1 MITCY
6 LDTQDY
12 SVLTDPKLDA
22 PDRREI
28 RDALLHLARSSQVR
42 FGFSA
47 AVVSEST
54 ALTKDSAHLSELKA
68 ELLSELCGTNAL
80 VSMDRLVIAEAN
92 ALACRSGPPSDMFD
106 PHGRWFP
113 KITIDDK
120 PQQTWNTM
128 RDLAEEEM
136 KLMGL
141 TREQRRD
148 KSRAL
153 FKNGKPLPA
162 LSARLAQ
169 QDSNVYAA
177 ELLEEYPMRPEYAEV
192 MARWALGRATEK
204 EFSEAL
210 MNSLK
215 EPRWIMKWFTTQ
227 HSISSPI
234 ADLVRKPG
242 REIGQLMRSLAEAS
256 ARWACSLR
264 DGGFDADPT
273 RKIGEIRSQW
283 QEMEERQLMSLALR
297 FARAQGIELGTYQV
311 SDVDTCCPGIA
322 AGVRSLYS
330 SVWANVGGGRRE
342 EPSDS
347 QPVDVLHAFYAPYVQ
362 VFRADRFMAPHIQK
376 QVRNA
381 GTVVVPRLSQLV
393 ETLEKRLR

>member
-28 RDALLHLARSSQVR
+28 KDALLQLARSSQVR

-113 KITIDDK
+113 EIPIDEK
-120 PQQTWNTM
+120 PQHAWETM
-128 RDLAEEEM
+128 RDLAEQEM

-141 TREQRRD
+141 TREQRRA
-148 KSRAL
+148 KSQTL
-153 FKNGKPLPA
+153 FKNGKPRLT
-162 LSARLAQ
+162 LRARLAQ
-169 QDSNVYAA
+169 QDSNAFAA
-177 ELLEEYPMRPEYAEV
+177 ELMRKYPMRPEYAEV
-192 MARWALGRATEK
+192 MVRWALGRATEK

-210 MNSLK
+210 INSLTN
-215 EPRWIMKWFTTQ
+215 PRWIMKWFTTQ
-227 HSISSPI
+227 HSISSPL
-234 ADLVRKPG
+234 ADIVRKPG
-242 REIGQLMRSLAEAS
+242 RELGQLMRSLAEAS
-256 ARWACSLR
+256 AGWASSLR

-273 RKIGEIRSQW
+273 RNNGEIRSQW

-381 GTVVVPRLSQLV
+381 GTIVVPRLSQLV
-393 ETLEKRLR
+393 DILEKQLR

>member
-1 MITCY
+1 
-6 LDTQDY
+6 
-12 SVLTDPKLDA
+12 
-22 PDRREI
+22 
-28 RDALLHLARSSQVR
+28 
-42 FGFSA
+42 
-47 AVVSEST
+47 
-54 ALTKDSAHLSELKA
+54 
-68 ELLSELCGTNAL
+68 
-80 VSMDRLVIAEAN
+80 
-92 ALACRSGPPSDMFD
+92 MFD

-113 KITIDDK
+113 EITIDDK

-141 TREQRRD
+141 TREQRRA
-148 KSRAL
+148 KSQTL
-153 FKNGKPLPA
+153 FKNGKPRPA
-162 LSARLAQ
+162 LRARLAQ
-169 QDSNVYAA
+169 QDSNAFAA
-177 ELLEEYPMRPEYAEV
+177 ELLRKHPMRPEYAEV
-192 MARWALGRATEK
+192 MVRRALGRATEK

-210 MNSLK
+210 INSLTD
-215 EPRWIMKWFTTQ
+215 PRWIMKWFTTQ

-273 RKIGEIRSQW
+273 RKNGEIRSQW